1 MRRLYW
7 EGDRRPYGF
16 PRGGRSAGAFWLGL
30 LAAFVLALFLPA
42 CGGSKAESD
51 GPADFQGED
60 ALRWAAWQVGLGPRI
75 PGTPAHEEA
84 IEGIAARLD
93 DLGWSVERQEFVYHA
108 TELTNLVARREPDT
122 TGLVI
127 LGAHFDT
134 RPIADHDSQ
143 DPTRPVPGANDG
155 ASGAAVL
162 LELARVLAQREAGRP
177 VWLVFFDAEDSG
189 NIAGWDW
196 VVGSRH
202 FVSILEVRP
211 EAAVIVD
218 MVGDADLQLYWER
231 GSDPFLAAEVW
242 RVAENLGYPAF
253 IPEPRHALLDD
264 HTPFLEAGI
273 PAVDIIDFDYPYW
286 HTTED
291 TLDKISA
298 DSLEQV
304 GRTLL
309 AWLLG
314 SG

>member
-1 MRRLYW
+1 MRSPIAVGLMAS
-7 EGDRRPYGF
+7 RRKTLSAAALGLIALV
-16 PRGGRSAGAFWLGL
+16 AGALVLSAPGCTGL
-30 LAAFVLALFLPA
+30 APDS
-42 CGGSKAESD
+42 GGS
-51 GPADFQGED
+51 PDFEGEE

-75 PGTPAHEEA
+75 PGTRGNGEA
-84 IEGIAARLD
+84 VDGIAARLE
-93 DLGWSVERQEFVYHA
+93 DLGWTVERQRFVYQA
-108 TELTNLVARREPDT
+108 TGLTNLVARRGEDT
-122 TGLVI
+122 SALVI

-134 RPIADHDSQ
+134 RPVADR
-143 DPTRPVPGANDG
+143 DPANPTQPVPGANDG
-155 ASGAAVL
+155 ASGVAVL
-162 LELARVLAQREAGRP
+162 LELGRVLAEREPSRA

-189 NIAGWDW
+189 DIAGWDW

-202 FVSILEVRP
+202 FVSTLEIQP

-231 GSDPFLAAEVW
+231 GSDPYLAAEIW
-242 RVAENLGYPAF
+242 RVGEQLGYPAF
-253 IPEPRHALLDD
+253 VPEPRHALLDD
-264 HTPFLEAGI
+264 HTPFVQAGM
-273 PAVDIIDFDYPYW
+273 PAVDVIDFDYPYW
-286 HTTED
+286 HTTHD

>member
-1 MRRLYW
+1 
-7 EGDRRPYGF
+7 
-16 PRGGRSAGAFWLGL
+16 AL
-30 LAAFVLALFLPA
+30 L
-42 CGGSKAESD
+42 
-51 GPADFQGED
+51 
-60 ALRWAAWQVGLGPRI
+60 WAAWQVGLGPRI
-75 PGTPAHEEA
+75 PGTAEHREA
-84 IEGIAARLD
+84 IEGIAARLE
-93 DLGWSVERQEFVYHA
+93 DLEWAVDRQPFVYQA
-108 TELTNLVARREPDT
+108 TGLTNLVARRGTDT
-122 TGLVI
+122 SGLVI

-134 RPIADHDSQ
+134 RPIADRDPD

-155 ASGAAVL
+155 ASGVAVL
-162 LELARVLAQREAGRP
+162 LELARVLAQREPDRA

-196 VVGSRH
+196 VVGSRR
-202 FVSILEVRP
+202 FVSTLEARP

-231 GSDPFLAAEVW
+231 GSDPYLAAEIW
-242 RVAENLGYPAF
+242 RVGENLGHAAF

-298 DSLEQV
+298 ASLEQV

-314 SG
+314 GG